1 MRMAFWRSY
10 DRGGFPPYVSVAER
24 RATALRQAKKL
35 EKKGRKLDAVQVA
48 GTRIATSFWGKAW
61 CTNLESYS
69 DFANRLPRGRTYLR
83 TGAVLDLKI
92 APGSVEAL
100 VAGSSLYEVSVR
112 IRRLPLK
119 RWKGVISSCTGQV
132 DSAIE
137 LLSGGVPQSVLR
149 ALVDRKAGLFP
160 APREIEFDCSCP
172 DFAGMCKHIA
182 AVLYGVGARLD
193 RSPELFFTLRKLDL
207 NDLVASSVPVA
218 APSDVDSASLE
229 GIFGIELD
237 RDEPAPPPRK
247 RERRRA

>member
-1 MRMAFWRSY
+1 MGRMAFWRF
-10 DRGGFPPYVSVAER
+10 DGGFPPYVPVAER
-24 RATALRQAKKL
+24 RAKALRQAEKL
-35 EKKGRKLDAVQVA
+35 EKRGRKLDPIQVT
-48 GTRIATSFWGKAW
+48 GTRIAASFWGKAW

-69 DFANRLPRGRTYLR
+69 DLSNRLPRGRTYLR

-92 APGSVEAL
+92 AAGSVNAL

-112 IRRLPLK
+112 IRRLPPK
-119 RWKGVISSCTGQV
+119 RWKGVVSSCTGHV

-137 LLSGGVPQSVLR
+137 LLSGRVPEQVLR

-160 APREIEFDCSCP
+160 APAEIEFDCSCP

-218 APSDVDSASLE
+218 APSDLDGASLE

-237 RDEPAPPPRK
+237 REDRAPPRK
-247 RERRRA
+247 PARRRA

>member
-1 MRMAFWRSY
+1 MIRPMAFWRF
-10 DRGGFPPYVSVAER
+10 DGGFPPYVPVAER
-24 RATALRQAKKL
+24 RAKALLQARKL
-35 EKKGRKLDAVQVA
+35 EKKGRKLDPVKVA
-48 GTRIATSFWGKAW
+48 GTRIAASFWGKAW
-61 CTNLESYS
+61 CTNLEAYS

-92 APGSVEAL
+92 AAGSVSAL

-119 RWKGVISSCTGQV
+119 RWKGVISGCAGRV

-137 LLSGGVPQSVLR
+137 LLSGRVPEPVLR
-149 ALVDRKAGLFP
+149 ALVDGKAGLFP
-160 APREIEFDCSCP
+160 APAEIGFDCSCP

-218 APSDVDSASLE
+218 APSDLDGASLE

-237 RDEPAPPPRK
+237 RDDPAPPPRK
-247 RERRRA
+247 PARRHA